1 MAVSLSHPHDD
12 LGSHDDEDDGVDQG
26 DGTAGDDRQAEPAR
40 QRHLPSGRFDAIV
53 LAGIV

>member
-40 QRHLPSGRFDAIV
+40 QRHLPSGRFNAIV